1 MEYEQWREKWLVKSI
16 HYLKMIREDFEK
28 GTGRKVEECRVELID
43 GEIRFFWNDS
53 PKPWQT
59 ARVGEIDPKD
69 VFITL
74 YRLFQSTKLFP
85 PLPWGSMQGV
95 RPAKL
100 LQSYVEQGDS
110 LAKGVE
116 RIAVRY
122 DVEPER
128 AELLGKVVSA
138 QARVLQDTEGTMG
151 LYLGIPFCPS
161 RCFYCSFSGEVV
173 PKNKSEMI
181 DFWQFFKQDLL
192 GAIEWINQSSEK
204 LSTIYI
210 GGGTPTTLPI
220 SIFSELCEILSTQLD
235 LSRVVDFTLEAGR
248 PETITL
254 EKLVIAK
261 NAGVNRVSVN
271 PQSMHQQTLDQVGR
285 THRVDEIY
293 QAVELVRKV
302 QFQSLN
308 MDLIAGLPGESVEDF
323 VDSLEKI
330 LLLNPENITIHSLAL
345 KKGSTWLEN
354 QKNLP
359 IPQVVRQMVEIGRRV
374 LLEKEYLPYY
384 LYRQKNSPGHLE
396 NIGYSKVGHESLYNI
411 QIMDETHSVI
421 GIGPG
426 AATKKREKRGKIY
439 NYHFPKDRRSYE
451 RDLNKYLGER
461 QEILNQA
468 DRGIYYG
475 IFDSISNR
483 NT

>member
-1 MEYEQWREKWLVKSI
+1 MEYKQWREKWLVKSI

-28 GTGRKVEECRVELID
+28 GTGKKVEECRVELID
-43 GEIRFFWNDS
+43 EELLFFWNES
-53 PKPWQT
+53 PHPWLKAT
-59 ARVGEIDPKD
+59 VATIDPKD

-74 YRLFQSTKLFP
+74 YRLFRSEKLLP
-85 PLPWGSMQGV
+85 ALPWGSMQGV

-100 LQSYVEQGDS
+100 LQSYLEQGDS
-110 LAKGVE
+110 MGQGIE
-116 RIAVRY
+116 RIVDRY
-122 DVEPER
+122 DVEVER
-128 AELLGKVVSA
+128 AELLGKVVSS
-138 QARVLQDTEGTMG
+138 QARVLKGTEGTLG

-173 PKNKSEMI
+173 PKNEAEIS

-192 GAIEWINQSSEK
+192 AAIEWINRSSQN

-220 SIFSELCEILSTQLD
+220 SIFLELCEILSTRLD
-235 LSRVVDFTLEAGR
+235 LSKLVDFTLEAGR

-254 EKLVIAK
+254 EKLLIAK
-261 NAGVNRVSVN
+261 KLGVNRVSVN
-271 PQSMHQQTLDQVGR
+271 PQSMHQKTLDGVGR
-285 THRVDEIY
+285 THRVNEIY

-302 QFQSLN
+302 QFHSLN
-308 MDLIAGLPGESVEDF
+308 MDLIAGLPGESIEDF
-323 VDSLEKI
+323 IYSLEKI

-354 QKNLP
+354 QQVLP
-359 IPQVVRQMVEIGRRV
+359 DPQVVRQMVEKGRRI
-374 LLEKEYLPYY
+374 LFEKEYLPYY

-396 NIGYSKVGHESLYNI
+396 NIGYSKSGHESLYNI

-426 AATKKREKRGKIY
+426 AATKKKVKRGKIY
-439 NYHFPKDRRSYE
+439 NYHFPKDRRSYQ
-451 RDLNKYLGER
+451 RDLEKYLGER

-468 DRGIYYG
+468 DRGI
-475 IFDSISNR
+475 
-483 NT
+483 